1 MYSNKMLHYVKYHAV
16 PADATL
22 AALAAVLASA
32 GGTLAP
38 ELVLYPLMPSWLH
51 SLPTGHQQV
60 EH

>member
-22 AALAAVLASA
+22 AALAAVMASA

-51 SLPTGHQQV
+51 
-60 EH
+60 